1 MKYPLKLSPL
11 SEQGFGG
18 VIDVDESAI
27 FYQST
32 QENPEWLSEAMDI
45 SDGLLLI
52 KGLSDIVEYPERLV
66 ELSYLFGNEVENY
79 LDTPTPRNM
88 IHNDVGEILVI
99 SNRPPY
105 DRQPPVRPDP
115 PTTESGGVPV
125 QFPHLK
131 GWHTDQSFRR
141 PPPDVSLFYGVEV
154 TPHGQGQTLFANGYA
169 AYKGLSDELKKK
181 IEGVSG
187 LHALLGTGRS
197 RQAVQHGLTAME
209 LLPHQQSQPQPIVRI
224 HPVTKHPA
232 LYLVVPEEP
241 EKATYTV

>member
-99 SNRPPY
+99 SNRPLMIVSPRC
-105 DRQPPVRPDP
+105 DRIRP
-115 PTTESGGVPV
+115 
-125 QFPHLK
+125 
-131 GWHTDQSFRR
+131 
-141 PPPDVSLFYGVEV
+141 
-154 TPHGQGQTLFANGYA
+154 
-169 AYKGLSDELKKK
+169 
-181 IEGVSG
+181 
-187 LHALLGTGRS
+187 LLNQVVCPCNS
-197 RQAVQHGLTAME
+197 
-209 LLPHQQSQPQPIVRI
+209 PI
-224 HPVTKHPA
+224 
-232 LYLVVPEEP
+232 
-241 EKATYTV
+241 